1 MKEKYC
7 NTSLH
12 NFMITDCFANRVY
25 THPVS
30 DGYKAAIAMQFM
42 KIMPRNGLD
51 NLSRQPDVIYT
62 CLLIVT
68 AWMDIVYYGSRII
81 ALLQTK
87 SVHSLVSYID
97 RIYLFFFNF
106 VIFMYSILICEQ
118 RRGKNSLRSVPTR
131 YDTNHIAQL
140 HEMP

>member
-1 MKEKYC
+1 
-7 NTSLH
+7 
-12 NFMITDCFANRVY
+12 MITDCFVNRVY
-25 THPVS
+25 IHPVS
-30 DGYKAAIAMQFM
+30 DGYKAATAMQVM
-42 KIMPRNGLD
+42 KIMLRNGLD

-68 AWMDIVYYGSRII
+68 VWMDLVYYGSRNI

-106 VIFMYSILICEQ
+106 VIFMYSILIYEQ
-118 RRGKNSLRSVPTR
+118 RRGKNSLRTFPTKS
-131 YDTNHIAQL
+131 DTNHNVQS